1 MKLFSAFIAGLLFG
15 IGLIVA
21 NMVDPQKVLSF
32 LDITGKWDAS
42 LALVMAAGLTVFSS
56 GYFLLVKT
64 RNAPLLGGHF
74 FIPERKV
81 IDNKLLVGALFFG
94 IGWGISGICPGP
106 ALANVLTGDIKIFVF
121 IGFMLVGMYCARI
134 LIKFTQSKLAFTP
147 VTE

>member
-15 IGLIVA
+15 IGLIIA
-21 NMVDPQKVLSF
+21 NMVDPHKVLSF

-64 RNAPLLGGHF
+64 RKKPLLGEHF
-74 FIPERKV
+74 FIPERRI
-81 IDNKLLVGALFFG
+81 IDNKLLVGAIFFG
-94 IGWGISGICPGP
+94 LGWGLSGICPGP

-121 IGFMLVGMYCARI
+121 IAFMLMGMFCAHL
-134 LIKFTQSKLAFTP
+134 LIKVTQNKVA
-147 VTE
+147 VAQITE